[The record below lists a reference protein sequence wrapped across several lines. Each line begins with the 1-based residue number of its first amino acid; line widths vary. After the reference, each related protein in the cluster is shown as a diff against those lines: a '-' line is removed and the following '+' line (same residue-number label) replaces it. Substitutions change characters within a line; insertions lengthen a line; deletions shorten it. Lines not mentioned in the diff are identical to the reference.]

1 MNKTVNIN
9 LGGMFFHIDEDA
21 FQKLSRYFEAIKRSL
36 NNSNGQDEIIKD
48 IEMRIAELFTEK
60 HSAGKQVISIREL
73 DEVIAVMGQP
83 EDYRLDNEENEQ
95 PRTSYTYQNKSIR
108 KLYRDKDGGMIG
120 GVLAGLGHYFGIDKV
135 WIRIFFLILFF
146 FYGTGFLAY
155 IILWIVMP
163 EAVTTSEKLEMTGEP
178 VNISNIE
185 KKVREEFDNV
195 SEKIKNV
202 NYDEMGNHVK
212 TGADRIAS
220 NAGKVF
226 MSIFKVFAKFLGL
239 ILILSALPILVMLLI
254 GIFTLGTSAFVEFPW
269 SDFIQAGNFSD
280 FPVWTFGLL
289 VFFAVGIPFFYLM
302 ILGFKL
308 LITNMKSLGNVVNYT
323 LFALWI
329 IAIGLLI
336 TVGVNQMMEYSTEGR
351 SVSKQTLA
359 MNPQDT
365 LQIKFRHND
374 YFAKNVNEHTDF
386 QIAQDSANQRVLYS
400 NNVHFTIEKT
410 DEKMPYLQIEKQAQ
424 GRDLGVAKNKAEK
437 IQYGFKFENNQLIL
451 DNYIV
456 TDFKNKFRDQEV
468 ELTLYLPKGTLFKV
482 DHSVENYDQSN
493 DEFFNLHYSSDE
505 YIYQVKNAQVKCL
518 NCPIDENEWNDVES
532 GSNTTS
538 SDTIREVILR
548 VNGKE
553 IITSETTSKT
563 TELSVDK
570 NGIIIKNN

>member
-9 LGGMFFHIDEDA
+9 LGGMFFHIDEEA
-21 FQKLSRYFEAIKRSL
+21 YQKLSRYFEAIKRSL
-36 NNSNGQDEIIKD
+36 TNSNGQDEIIKD
-48 IEMRIAELFTEK
+48 IEMRIAELFAEK
-60 HSAGKQVISIREL
+60 HSAGKQVISLREL
-73 DEVIAVMGQP
+73 DEVVAVMGQP
-83 EDYRLDNEENEQ
+83 EDYRLDNEENEG
-95 PRTSYTYQNKSIR
+95 PKTSFTSQNKPIK

-120 GVLAGLGHYFGIDKV
+120 GVLAGLGHYFGVDKV
-135 WIRIFFLILFF
+135 WIRILFLILLLS
-146 FYGTGFLAY
+146 YGVGLIPY

-202 NYDEMGNHVK
+202 NYDEMGNQVK

-220 NAGKVF
+220 NFGKVF
-226 MSIFKVFAKFLGL
+226 MAIFKVFAKVLGVLL
-239 ILILSALPILVMLLI
+239 IFSALPVLIMLLI
-254 GIFTLGTSAFVEFPW
+254 GVFTIGTSAFVEFPW
-269 SDFIQAGNFSD
+269 NEFIQAGNFSD
-280 FPVWTFGLL
+280 FPAWTFGLL
-289 VFFAVGIPFFYLM
+289 IFFAIGIPFFYLM

-329 IAIGLLI
+329 ISLGLLI
-336 TVGVNQMMEYSTEGR
+336 TIGMNQMMEYSTEGR
-351 SVSKQTLA
+351 SVNKQTLN

-365 LQIKFRHND
+365 LQIKFIHND
-374 YFAKNVNEHTDF
+374 YYAKNVNEQTDF
-386 QIAQDSANQRVLYS
+386 QIAQDSSDQSVLYS
-400 NNVHFTIEKT
+400 NNVRITIEKT
-410 DEKMPYLQIEKQAQ
+410 DENLPYLQIEKKAK
-424 GRDLGVAKNKAEK
+424 GRNLGVAKEKAEK

-451 DNYIV
+451 DNYIL
-456 TDFKNKFRDQEV
+456 TDVKNKFRDQEV

-482 DHSVENYDQSN
+482 DDSVENYDRSD

-505 YIYQVKNAQVKCL
+505 YIYQVDNSQVKCL
-518 NCPIDENEWNDVES
+518 NCPIEENEFNDVATGYEADP
-532 GSNTTS
+532 
-538 SDTIREVILR
+538 DTIKEVILR

-553 IITSETTSKT
+553 IITSETTNKT

-570 NGIIIKNN
+570 NGIIIKNK

>member
-9 LGGMFFHIDEDA
+9 LGGMFFHIDEEA
-21 FQKLSRYFEAIKRSL
+21 YQKLSRYFEAIKRSL
-36 NNSNGQDEIIKD
+36 TNSNGQDEIIKD

-60 HSAGKQVISIREL
+60 HSAGKQVISLREL

-83 EDYRLDNEENEQ
+83 EDYRLDNEENEG
-95 PRTSYTYQNKSIR
+95 PKTSFTSQNKPIK

-120 GVLAGLGHYFGIDKV
+120 GVLAGLGHYFGVDKV
-135 WIRIFFLILFF
+135 WIRILFLILLLS
-146 FYGTGFLAY
+146 YGVGLIPY

-202 NYDEMGNHVK
+202 NYDEMGNQVK

-220 NAGKVF
+220 NFGKVF
-226 MSIFKVFAKFLGL
+226 MAIFKVFAKVLGVLL
-239 ILILSALPILVMLLI
+239 IFSALPVLIMLLI
-254 GIFTLGTSAFVEFPW
+254 GVFTIGTSAFVEFPW
-269 SDFIQAGNFSD
+269 NEFIQAGNFSD
-280 FPVWTFGLL
+280 FPAWTFGLL
-289 VFFAVGIPFFYLM
+289 IFFAIGIPFFYLM

-329 IAIGLLI
+329 ISLGLLI
-336 TVGVNQMMEYSTEGR
+336 TIGMNQMMEYSTEGR
-351 SVSKQTLA
+351 SVNKQTLN

-365 LQIKFRHND
+365 LQIKFIHND
-374 YFAKNVNEHTDF
+374 YYAKNVNEQTDF
-386 QIAQDSANQRVLYS
+386 QIAQDSSDQSVLYS
-400 NNVHFTIEKT
+400 NNVRITIEKT
-410 DEKMPYLQIEKQAQ
+410 DENLPYLQIEKKAK
-424 GRDLGVAKNKAEK
+424 GRNLGVAKEKAEK

-451 DNYIV
+451 DNYII
-456 TDFKNKFRDQEV
+456 TDVKNKFRDQEV

-482 DHSVENYDQSN
+482 DDSVENYDRSD

-505 YIYQVKNAQVKCL
+505 YIYQVDNSQVKCL
-518 NCPIDENEWNDVES
+518 NCPIEENEFDDVATGYEADP
-532 GSNTTS
+532 
-538 SDTIREVILR
+538 DTIKEVILR

-553 IITSETTSKT
+553 IITSETTNKT

-570 NGIIIKNN
+570 NGIIIKNK